1 MDLVCVGD
9 VMLDV
14 HVVSGAL
21 ARGGDVHGRVAI
33 RPGGTSANAAVWAA
47 WAGASA
53 AVIAAV
59 GDDLAGALCVGAV
72 ADRGVDVGG
81 VVRRSSPT
89 GVMVVMTE
97 DGERSSVADRG
108 ANAQLRTADVEGIE
122 AGAVLVSG
130 YLLLQEPGHDVA
142 VAAIGGV
149 RTPLLAVEAASWP
162 LLETFGVERF
172 LEGTAACDVVLAN
185 EREARVLT
193 GADGDDAARVL
204 GARYRFAAAGRAVV
218 GLGTSVIGQGLPFP
232 QNLECVERMEAAI
245 RGTGATP
252 GWVGLVDG
260 AVRVGLERAELARLA
275 EPGAAVKVARRDVP
289 VAVASGSLGATTVSA
304 TIWAAHRA
312 GIGVAVT
319 GGIGGVHPGPRR
331 DVSADLL
338 ELGRTPIVLIAS
350 GPKSIADPAATAERL
365 EELGVALVGYGVD
378 RLPFFLAREAPV
390 ELEDRVETPEGAA
403 AIAVAHRALGAQAAI
418 VLCNPIATEHALD

>member
-14 HVVSGAL
+14 HVSSSAL

-59 GDDLAGALCVGAV
+59 GDDLAGALCVAAV

-97 DGERSSVADRG
+97 DGERSMVADRG
-108 ANAQLRTADVEGIE
+108 ANAQLGAADVEGVD

-130 YLLLQEPGHDVA
+130 YLFLQEPGHDVA

-149 RTPLLAVEAASWP
+149 CTPLLAVEAASWP
-162 LLETFGVERF
+162 LLEVFGVERF
-172 LEGTAACDVVLAN
+172 FEETAACDAVLAN

-193 GADGDDAARVL
+193 GTDGDDAARAL
-204 GARYRFAAAGRAVV
+204 GARYRFAAVKRAADGATLIADGRLVAADRE
-218 GLGTSVIGQGLPFP
+218 VI
-232 QNLECVERMEAAI
+232 EEVEP
-245 RGTGATP
+245 TGA
-252 GWVGLVDG
+252 GDAFDG
-260 AVRVGLERAELARLA
+260 VLLSSLAR
-275 EPGAAVKVARRDVP
+275 
-289 VAVASGSLGATTVSA
+289 
-304 TIWAAHRA
+304 
-312 GIGVAVT
+312 
-319 GGIGGVHPGPRR
+319 
-331 DVSADLL
+331 
-338 ELGRTPIVLIAS
+338 GRTP
-350 GPKSIADPAATAERL
+350 
-365 EELGVALVGYGVD
+365 EEALARACHAGALVASS
-378 RLPFFLAREAPV
+378 RSTWPE
-390 ELEDRVETPEGAA
+390 ETG
-403 AIAVAHRALGAQAAI
+403 
-418 VLCNPIATEHALD
+418 T